1 MNMKPDD
8 DITNFWLAWRELCS
22 IRLCMYAEKV
32 RNLCKGDP
40 TVSENAEVV
49 ADQARDVIATTNR
62 YFARMIGSPRDVKP
76 LKRFA
81 DKMAVD
87 RTRPPDGHLENG
99 DHDEDIPVSVSPE
112 YSQAADKDS
121 PVSSIGLR
129 LSRAEEDPDEQ
140 VPSRTESIHAVGD
153 EKKRGKLISEYIDL
167 VDGWARHDEMTTS
180 AFELVEIDLYR
191 EAAEKAGGADGNK
204 EPMLKGRKLKDY
216 LFEDIGGRPGGLCK
230 NLWGYLLKRGVTV
243 VKGRTYISRLRM
255 VANSSFRDPV
265 EDKPF
270 DPGGDGT
277 PNDPVDPCSLERDR
291 AILVRQAGDVFRT
304 YLIDKWNTDFDVSD
318 KVVLC
323 CAFFEYVL
331 SDPFVKGLVP
341 ISGSALN
348 DRKIKRVSEV
358 YKLLKAKEFEIDT
371 VRALFRGDG
380 QQILTDIAISDKR
393 TRDGACVKL
402 VQHFEKGK
410 FLPEI

>member
-1 MNMKPDD
+1 MNPDD

-22 IRLCMYAEKV
+22 IRLCMNAELV
-32 RNLCKGDP
+32 RIKCEGDP
-40 TVSENAEVV
+40 VVAEDSEVV
-49 ADQARDVIATTNR
+49 AKQARDVVETTNR
-62 YFARMIGSPRDVKP
+62 YFASMIRSPRNVKA
-76 LKRFA
+76 LKRFS
-81 DKMAVD
+81 DKMAD
-87 RTRPPDGHLENG
+87 AQAQTLDGISEDDG
-99 DHDEDIPVSVSPE
+99 HDEDISSSGSSEYLPTMDNGSPI
-112 YSQAADKDS
+112 
-121 PVSSIGLR
+121 SSIGLR

-140 VPSRTESIHAVGD
+140 VPSRTEDIRAVGD
-153 EKKRGKLISEYIDL
+153 EKRRGKLVSEYIDL
-167 VDGWARHDEMTTS
+167 VEGWARHDEMTTS

-191 EAAEKAGGADGNK
+191 EAAKKAGGANGNK

-230 NLWGYLLKRGVTV
+230 NLWGYLLKKGVTV

-255 VANSSFRDPV
+255 VANSSFRNPV

-270 DPGGDGT
+270 DSGGDGT
-277 PNDPVDPCSLERDR
+277 PNEPVDQSSLEPDR
-291 AILVRQAGDVFRT
+291 PILVRQAGDTFRT
-304 YLIDKWNTDFDVSD
+304 YLIGKWNTDFDVSD
-318 KVVLC
+318 RVVLC

-358 YKLLKAKEFEIDT
+358 YKLFKAKEFEIDT
-371 VRALFRGDG
+371 VRALFRGEG

-402 VQHFEKGK
+402 VQHFEKRKVSAGN
-410 FLPEI
+410 